1 VERSP
6 GRGHFETLRG
16 EESGW
21 EISGWILHPDRPT
34 TRIRARRDGETVGDL
49 PPLPRE
55 DVGRAF
61 PAIPHAA
68 ASGFRFALPSP
79 TGRTRLVVECLE
91 GGTTLV
97 EISTTLAPELLDLPT
112 PPAELMRRV
121 TGSPEAGFFLADG
134 LRSYTEF
141 LDAFADHRASGSL
154 SRMLDWG
161 CGCGRLSRLFLGAH
175 PGLEVH
181 GCDIDAEAVDWC
193 RRHLAGGRFLT
204 VDPMPPTPYED
215 GTFDLV
221 LGYSVFSHLLPEAQ
235 LAWLAEIRRIL
246 SPGGL
251 LLASVHGPFAARF
264 ALVES
269 DPAAAGRDWRRSPPI
284 VELLERGFLDAG
296 EDRALEGIAP
306 DGYYRG
312 VFQTP
317 EWTRRH
323 WSEVLRVL
331 EIREAGMQN
340 YQDLVILEKP

>member
-1 VERSP
+1 MERSP
-6 GRGHFETLRG
+6 GRGHFETLHG
-16 EESGW
+16 GESGW
-21 EISGWILHPDRPT
+21 EISGWILHPDSPAT
-34 TRIRARRDGETVGDL
+34 HIRARRDGESVGDL
-49 PPLPRE
+49 QPQTRE

-68 ASGFRFALPSP
+68 ASGFRFVLPRP
-79 TGRTRLVVECLE
+79 AGRTRFVVECLSGE
-91 GGTTLV
+91 TPLV

-112 PPAELMRRV
+112 PPPELMLRV

-141 LDAFADHRASGSL
+141 LDAFAGYRPPGSL
-154 SRMLDWG
+154 TRMLDWG
-161 CGCGRLSRLFLGAH
+161 CGCGRLARLFLRAH

-181 GCDIDAEAVDWC
+181 GCDIDAEAVGWC
-193 RRHLAGGRFLT
+193 RSHLDGGRFLS
-204 VDPMPPTPYED
+204 VDPLPPTPYED
-215 GTFDLV
+215 RTFDLV
-221 LGYSVFSHLLPEAQ
+221 IGYSVLSHLLPDAQ

-251 LLASVHGPFAARF
+251 FLASVHGPFAARF
-264 ALVES
+264 ALAAS
-269 DPAAAGRDWRRSPPI
+269 DPTAGGRDWRRSPPI
-284 VELLERGFLDAG
+284 AELERRGFLDAG

-331 EIREAGMQN
+331 EISEAGMQN
-340 YQDLVILEKP
+340 YQDLVILERP